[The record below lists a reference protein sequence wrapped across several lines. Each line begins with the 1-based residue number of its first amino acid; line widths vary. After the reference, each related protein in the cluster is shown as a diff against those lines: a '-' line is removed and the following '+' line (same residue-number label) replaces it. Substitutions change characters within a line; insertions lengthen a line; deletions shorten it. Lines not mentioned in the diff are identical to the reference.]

1 MPDFVEAMIKKKRE
15 GYAIDPDFK
24 TGGDIEDL
32 MVRGGA
38 FYAAWDPVRGMWTRN
53 EYDAFRM
60 IDDEVWK
67 VYDELRRKRG
77 EDTIIIAQTMQSFS
91 CQKVVEWK
99 RYLKTSPDRY
109 HELDMKVTFASQ
121 EVKKTDYV
129 SKRLGYDLYSG
140 PCPGYEKLM
149 STLYSDVE
157 RAKLEWA
164 IGAILCGDSVDIQKF
179 IVLYGSAGTG
189 KSTVLNI
196 VQQLFD
202 GYFTVFEAKSL
213 ASNNN
218 SFALE
223 QFRTNPLVAIQHDG
237 DLSRIADNTK
247 LNSIVSHEP
256 MLVNEKFK
264 AQYESRFS
272 AFLFM
277 GSNKPVMITEA
288 KSGLIRRL
296 IDVRPTG
303 TTLPHDIYDQCMA
316 RIPFELGAIAQHCLD
331 VYKSMGRTYYDKYKP
346 TNMFGATN
354 DMYNFVYDHYDIFAD
369 EKYVSLKSAWNMY
382 KDYVEETK
390 MQYPFNMRVFK
401 SELGNYFDKFDER
414 VRLGNGE
421 RLRNVYRGFKKD
433 MFHISEFV
441 EADEDDGSDNI
452 SEDYFSSEEVEMED
466 WLELTEQHSI
476 LDDILADCPAQYATQ
491 DEKPQRPWDKVNTR
505 LKDID
510 TSRVHYVQPPADHI
524 VIDLDHKDENGNKSM
539 ELNIAA
545 ARQFPPTYAEASKS
559 GGGLH
564 LHYIYTGD
572 IEKLEALYADNTEI
586 KVFRGK
592 SSLRRRL
599 SVCNHEDIA
608 VISSGLPTKGDKK
621 MLDIGSTTIKDE
633 RHLVSFIKA
642 CLQKKHHGHTTPEVI
657 FIHDKLDEVYK
668 SGMHYDIRRMRRAIK
683 TFCQESSNQAAFC
696 LKLFGKMKLCS
707 DDALDETNDPETEE
721 ERNDI
726 LKDADKPVSF
736 FDIEVAPNL
745 LLVCV
750 KDYHDENSWLK
761 LFNPTPADLDIVLN
775 KRLWG
780 FNNLGYD
787 NPIVYARYTG
797 ATLMECYQLS
807 QKIIGG
813 DKAIN
818 PRSKRISEGDLY
830 DISAKKQSL
839 KKWEIEMGIDHDEM
853 DVDWNQPIPEELW
866 DRLAEY
872 CMHDV
877 RATEALYDLIQ
888 EDIDARKAL
897 AKFSGLTVNER
908 SRAHTTK
915 IIFGNDKNPRLVYTD
930 LATGERTDGTKDI
943 VCFPGYEYNAKGIDP
958 ERYKGKVVSGK
969 SIYKGYDPGEG
980 GFVYAE
986 PGMHYNVALLDIA
999 SMHPTSMICENIF
1012 GDYTQ
1017 RFKEIYDA
1025 RLAIKHKDTES
1036 LKTLLNGSLVEYIG
1050 SDEEMD
1056 TLATALK
1063 LVINSV
1069 YGYTTA
1075 TFANPFRD
1083 PRNDD
1088 NIVAKRGALFM
1099 IDLKE
1104 EVEKRGFT
1112 VAHIKTDSIKIPNAT
1127 DDIIK
1132 FVMDFGKKYGY
1143 TFEHEATYERMCLM
1157 NDAVYIAKYDGKGIR
1172 NKGGKHAGEWT
1183 ATGKQFQVP
1192 YVFKTLFSH
1201 EEIIFDDLCET
1212 RSVKTAMYLDMNEG
1226 MGEDEHNYIF
1236 VGRVGRFCPI
1246 IAGKGGGQLMR
1257 RNGDGTGYGAV
1268 GGTKGYR
1275 WLESSLVKN
1284 LGKEDDIDRS
1294 YYQRLADDAVND
1306 ISKFGSFNEFV
1317 DGPLPVEAYVN
1328 AVPFMNAPE
1337 SKGDKHEG

>member
-1 MPDFVEAMIKKKRE
+1 MPDYADVVVKKRRD
-15 GYAIDPDFK
+15 GYDVYPDFRVSS
-24 TGGDIEDL
+24 DVEDL

-38 FYAAWDPVRGMWTRN
+38 FYAVWDEDVGMWSRN
-53 EYDAFRM
+53 EYDATRLV
-60 IDDEVWK
+60 DN
-67 VYDELRRKRG
+67 ELRAAANKFRG
-77 EDTIIIAQTMQSFS
+77 EHPDDNVVVKTMASFS
-91 CQKVVEWK
+91 TQKTSEWK
-99 RYLKTSPDRY
+99 RYLKASPDRF

-121 EVKKTDYV
+121 EVSKSDYV
-129 SKRLGYDLYSG
+129 SKRLAYDLYSG
-140 PCPGYEKLM
+140 PCPGYERIM
-149 STLYSDVE
+149 STIYSEAE

-164 IGAILCGDSVDIQKF
+164 IGSILCGDSVKIQKF

-189 KSTVLNI
+189 KSTFLNI
-196 VQQLFD
+196 LQMLFE
-202 GYFTVFEAKSL
+202 GYYVVFEAKSL
-213 ASNNN
+213 ASNSNQ
-218 SFALE
+218 FAME
-223 QFRTNPLVAIQHDG
+223 QFRSNPLVAIQHDG

-247 LNSIVSHEP
+247 LNSLVSHEP
-256 MLVNEKFK
+256 MTVNEKFK
-264 AQYESRFS
+264 AQYESSFA

-303 TTLPHDIYDQCMA
+303 STLPHDIYDSCMA

-331 VYKSMGRTYYDKYKP
+331 VYKGMGSSYYDKYKP

-354 DMYNFVYDHYDIFAD
+354 DMYNFVYDHYDIFAE

-382 KDYVEETK
+382 KEYVEETK

-401 SELGNYFDKFDER
+401 AELSNYFEKFDER

-433 MFHISEFV
+433 MFHISEYV
-441 EADEDDGSDNI
+441 EADDI
-452 SEDYFSSEEVEMED
+452 SEDYFSPEEVEYDPVEL
-466 WLELTEQHSI
+466 WLDLRGQHSI
-476 LDDILADCPAQYATQ
+476 LDDILADCPAQYATP
-491 DEKPQRPWDKVNTR
+491 DEKPQRPWDKVNTT

-510 TSRVHYVQPPADHI
+510 TCRLHYVQPPADHI
-524 VIDLDHKDENGNKSM
+524 VIDLDHKDEYGNKSM
-539 ELNIAA
+539 GLNIEAA
-545 ARQFPPTYAEASKS
+545 MQFPPTYAEASKS
-559 GGGLH
+559 GCGLH

-572 IEKLEALYADNTEI
+572 IDKLEALYADNEEI

-599 SVCNHEDIA
+599 SVCNHKDIA
-608 VISSGLPTKGDKK
+608 VIGSGLPTKGDKK
-621 MLDIGSTTIKDE
+621 MLDTGSTTIKDE
-633 RHLVSFIKA
+633 RHLVAFVKA

-683 TFCQESSNQAAFC
+683 TFCQESSNQAQLC

-726 LKDADKPVSF
+726 LKDANKPVSF

-745 LLVCV
+745 LLICV
-750 KDYHDENSWLK
+750 KDYHDDDSWLV
-761 LFNPTPADLDIVLN
+761 LFNPTPADLDVVLN

-830 DISAKKQSL
+830 DISVKKQSL

-853 DVDWNQPIPEELW
+853 DIDWNQPIPEELW

-872 CMHDV
+872 CKHDV
-877 RATEALYDLIQ
+877 RATEALYDLLKD
-888 EDIDARKAL
+888 EIDARLAL
-897 AKFSGLTVNER
+897 AKFSGLSPNER
-908 SRAHTTK
+908 SRAHSTK
-915 IIFGNDKNPRLVYTD
+915 IIFGNDRNPRLVYTD

-943 VCFPGYEYNAKGIDP
+943 VCFPGYEYDPKGIDP
-958 ERYKGKVVSGK
+958 ARYKGKIISGK
-969 SIYKGYDPGEG
+969 SIYKGLDPGEG
-980 GFVYAE
+980 GYVYAE
-986 PGMHYNVALLDIA
+986 PGMHYNVALLDVA

-1017 RFKEIYDA
+1017 RFKEVYES
-1025 RLAIKHKDTES
+1025 RLAIKHKDIDS
-1036 LKTLLNGSLVEYIG
+1036 LKTLLNGALMDYVG
-1050 SDEEMD
+1050 SDEEMEA
-1056 TLATALK
+1056 LATALK
-1063 LVINSV
+1063 LVINST

-1157 NDAVYIAKYDGKGIR
+1157 NDAVYIAKYDDKGIR

-1317 DGPLPVEAYVN
+1317 DGPLSVEDYVN

-1337 SKGDKHEG
+1337 Q

>member
-1 MPDFVEAMIKKKRE
+1 MPDYADVVVKKRRD
-15 GYAIDPDFK
+15 GYDVYPDFRVSS
-24 TGGDIEDL
+24 DVEDL

-38 FYAAWDPVRGMWTRN
+38 FYAVWDEVRGTWSRD
-53 EYDAFRM
+53 EYDATRI
-60 IDDEVWK
+60 IDN
-67 VYDELRRKRG
+67 ELRAAANKVRSEHPDDNVAVK
-77 EDTIIIAQTMQSFS
+77 TMASFS
-91 CQKVVEWK
+91 TQKTSEWK
-99 RYLKTSPDRY
+99 RYLKASPDRF

-121 EVKKTDYV
+121 EVSKSDYV
-129 SKRLGYDLYSG
+129 SKRLAYDLYSG
-140 PCPGYEKLM
+140 PCPGYERIM
-149 STLYSDVE
+149 STIYSEAE

-164 IGAILCGDSVDIQKF
+164 IGSILCGDSVKIQKF

-189 KSTVLNI
+189 KSTFLNI
-196 VQQLFD
+196 LQMLFE
-202 GYFTVFEAKSL
+202 GYYVVFEAKSL
-213 ASNNN
+213 ASNSNQ
-218 SFALE
+218 FALE
-223 QFRTNPLVAIQHDG
+223 QFRSNPLVAIQHDG

-247 LNSIVSHEP
+247 LNSLVSHEP
-256 MLVNEKFK
+256 MTVNEKFK
-264 AQYESRFS
+264 TQYESSFA

-303 TTLPHDIYDQCMA
+303 STLPHDIYDSCMA

-331 VYKSMGRTYYDKYKP
+331 VYKAMGSSYYDKYKP

-354 DMYNFVYDHYDIFAD
+354 DMYNFVYDHYDIFAE

-382 KDYVEETK
+382 KEYVEETK

-401 SELGNYFDKFDER
+401 AELSNYFEKFDER

-433 MFHISEFV
+433 MFHISEYV
-441 EADEDDGSDNI
+441 EADDI
-452 SEDYFSSEEVEMED
+452 SEDYFSPEEVEAEPEED

-510 TSRVHYVQPPADHI
+510 TSRVHYVQPPADH
-524 VIDLDHKDENGNKSM
+524 VVFDLDHRDENGNKSM

-545 ARQFPPTYAEASKS
+545 ARKFPSTYAEASKS

-572 IEKLEALYADNTEI
+572 IDKLEALYADNEEI

-621 MLDIGSTTIKDE
+621 MLDTVSTTIKDE
-633 RHLVSFIKA
+633 RHLVAFVKA

-736 FDIEVAPNL
+736 FDIEVAQNL
-745 LLVCV
+745 LLVVV
-750 KDYHDENSWLK
+750 KDYHDDDSWLV
-761 LFNPTPADLDIVLN
+761 LFNPTPADLDVVLN

-787 NPIVYARYTG
+787 NPILYARYTG

-830 DISAKKQSL
+830 DISVKKQSL

-853 DVDWNQPIPEELW
+853 DVDWNKPIPEELW

-872 CMHDV
+872 CKHDV
-877 RATEALYDLIQ
+877 RATEALYDRLKD
-888 EDIDARKAL
+888 EIDARLAL
-897 AKFSGLTVNER
+897 AKFSGLSPNER
-908 SRAHTTK
+908 SRAHSTK
-915 IIFGNDKNPRLVYTD
+915 IIFGNDRNPKLVYTD

-943 VCFPGYEYNAKGIDP
+943 VCFPGYEYDPKGIDP
-958 ERYKGKVVSGK
+958 ARYKGKIISGK
-969 SIYKGYDPGEG
+969 SIYKGLDPGEG
-980 GFVYAE
+980 GYVYAE
-986 PGMHYNVALLDIA
+986 PGMHYNVALLDVA

-1017 RFKEIYDA
+1017 RFKEIYES

-1036 LKTLLNGSLVEYIG
+1036 LKTLLNGALMDYVG
-1050 SDEEMD
+1050 SDEEMEA
-1056 TLATALK
+1056 LATALK
-1063 LVINSV
+1063 LVINST

-1127 DDIIK
+1127 DDIIR

-1157 NDAVYIAKYDGKGIR
+1157 NDAVYIAKYDDKGIR

-1226 MGEDEHNYIF
+1226 LGEDEHNYIF

-1257 RNGDGTGYGAV
+1257 RNGDGNGYGAV

-1275 WLESSLVKN
+1275 WLEASLVKN

-1337 SKGDKHEG
+1337 K

>member
-1 MPDFVEAMIKKKRE
+1 MPDYADVVVKKRRD
-15 GYAIDPDFK
+15 GYDVYPDFRVSS
-24 TGGDIEDL
+24 DVEDL

-38 FYAAWDPVRGMWTRN
+38 FYAVWDEGVGMWSRN
-53 EYDAFRM
+53 EYDAHRLL
-60 IDDEVWK
+60 DN
-67 VYDELRRKRG
+67 ELRAAANKVRSEHPDDNVAVK
-77 EDTIIIAQTMQSFS
+77 TMASFS
-91 CQKVVEWK
+91 TQKTSEWK
-99 RYLKTSPDRY
+99 RYLKASPDRF

-121 EVKKTDYV
+121 EVSKSDYV
-129 SKRLGYDLYSG
+129 SKRLAYDLYSG
-140 PCPGYEKLM
+140 PCPGYERIM
-149 STLYSDVE
+149 STIYSEAE

-164 IGAILCGDSVDIQKF
+164 IGSILCGDSVKIQKF

-189 KSTVLNI
+189 KSTFLNI
-196 VQQLFD
+196 LQMLFE
-202 GYFTVFEAKSL
+202 GYYVVFEAKSL
-213 ASNNN
+213 ASNSNQ
-218 SFALE
+218 FAME
-223 QFRTNPLVAIQHDG
+223 QFRSNPLVAIQHDG

-247 LNSIVSHEP
+247 LNSLVSHEP
-256 MLVNEKFK
+256 MTVNEKFK
-264 AQYESRFS
+264 AQYESSFA

-303 TTLPHDIYDQCMA
+303 STLPHDIYDSCMA

-331 VYKSMGRTYYDKYKP
+331 VYKEMGSSYYDKYKP

-354 DMYNFVYDHYDIFAD
+354 DMYNFVYDHYDIFAE

-382 KDYVEETK
+382 KEYVEETK

-401 SELGNYFDKFDER
+401 AELSNYFEKFDER

-433 MFHISEFV
+433 MFHISEYV
-441 EADEDDGSDNI
+441 EADDI
-452 SEDYFSSEEVEMED
+452 SEDYFGPEEVEYDPVEL
-466 WLELTEQHSI
+466 WLDLRGQHSI
-476 LDDILADCPAQYATQ
+476 LDDILADCPAQYATP
-491 DEKPQRPWDKVNTR
+491 DEKPQRPWDKVNTT

-510 TSRVHYVQPPADHI
+510 TCRLHYVQPPADHI
-524 VIDLDHKDENGNKSM
+524 VIDLDHKDEYGNKSM
-539 ELNIAA
+539 ELNIEAA
-545 ARQFPPTYAEASKS
+545 MQFPPTYAEASKS
-559 GGGLH
+559 GCGLH

-572 IEKLEALYADNTEI
+572 IDKLEALYADNEEI

-599 SVCNHEDIA
+599 SVCNHKDIA
-608 VISSGLPTKGDKK
+608 VIGSGLPTKGDKK
-621 MLDIGSTTIKDE
+621 MLDTGSTTIKDE
-633 RHLVSFIKA
+633 RHLVAFVKA

-683 TFCQESSNQAAFC
+683 TFCQESSNQATFC

-726 LKDADKPVSF
+726 LKDANKPVSF

-745 LLVCV
+745 LLICV
-750 KDYHDENSWLK
+750 KDYHDDDSWLV
-761 LFNPTPADLDIVLN
+761 LFNPTPADLDVVLN

-830 DISAKKQSL
+830 DISVKKQSL

-853 DVDWNQPIPEELW
+853 DIDWNQPIPEELW

-872 CMHDV
+872 CKHDV
-877 RATEALYDLIQ
+877 RATEALYDLLKD
-888 EDIDARKAL
+888 EIDARLAL
-897 AKFSGLTVNER
+897 AKFSGLSPNER
-908 SRAHTTK
+908 SRAHSTK
-915 IIFGNDKNPRLVYTD
+915 IIFGNDRNPKLVYTD
-930 LATGERTDGTKDI
+930 LSTGERTDGTKDI
-943 VCFPGYEYNAKGIDP
+943 VCFPGYEYDPKGIDP
-958 ERYKGKVVSGK
+958 ARYKGKIISGK
-969 SIYKGYDPGEG
+969 SIYKGLDPGEG
-980 GFVYAE
+980 GYVYAE
-986 PGMHYNVALLDIA
+986 PGMHYNVALLDVA

-1017 RFKEIYDA
+1017 RFKEIYES

-1036 LKTLLNGSLVEYIG
+1036 LKTLLNGALMDYVG
-1050 SDEEMD
+1050 SDEEMEA
-1056 TLATALK
+1056 LATALK
-1063 LVINSV
+1063 LVINST

-1157 NDAVYIAKYDGKGIR
+1157 NDAVYIAKYDDKGIR

-1317 DGPLPVEAYVN
+1317 DGPLSVEDYVN

-1337 SKGDKHEG
+1337 E

>member
-1 MPDFVEAMIKKKRE
+1 MPDYADVVVKKRRD
-15 GYAIDPDFK
+15 GYDVYPDFRVS
-24 TGGDIEDL
+24 GDVEDL

-38 FYAAWDPVRGMWTRN
+38 FYAVWDEAIGMWSRD
-53 EYDAFRM
+53 EYDATR
-60 IDDEVWK
+60 IVDN
-67 VYDELRRKRG
+67 ELRSAADKVRSEHPDDNVAVK
-77 EDTIIIAQTMQSFS
+77 TMASFS
-91 CQKVVEWK
+91 TQKTSEWK
-99 RYLKTSPDRY
+99 RYLKASPDRF

-121 EVKKTDYV
+121 EVSKSDYV
-129 SKRLGYDLYSG
+129 SKRLAYDLYSG
-140 PCPGYEKLM
+140 PCPGYERIM
-149 STLYSDVE
+149 STIYSEAE

-164 IGAILCGDSVDIQKF
+164 IGSILCGDSVKIQKF

-189 KSTVLNI
+189 KSTFLNI
-196 VQQLFD
+196 LQMLFE
-202 GYFTVFEAKSL
+202 GYYVVFEAKSL
-213 ASNNN
+213 ASNSNQ
-218 SFALE
+218 FALE
-223 QFRTNPLVAIQHDG
+223 QFRSNPLVAIQHDG

-247 LNSIVSHEP
+247 LNSLVSHEP
-256 MLVNEKFK
+256 MTVNEKFK
-264 AQYESRFS
+264 TQYESSFA

-303 TTLPHDIYDQCMA
+303 STLPHDIYDSCMA

-331 VYKSMGRTYYDKYKP
+331 VYKSMGSSYYDKYKP

-354 DMYNFVYDHYDIFAD
+354 DMYNFVYDHYDIFAE

-382 KDYVEETK
+382 KEYVEETK

-401 SELGNYFDKFDER
+401 AELSNYFEKFDER

-433 MFHISEFV
+433 MFHISEYV
-441 EADEDDGSDNI
+441 EADDI
-452 SEDYFSSEEVEMED
+452 SEDYFSPEEVEAEPEKD

-510 TSRVHYVQPPADHI
+510 TSRVHYVQPPADH
-524 VIDLDHKDENGNKSM
+524 VVFDLDHRDENGNKSM

-545 ARQFPPTYAEASKS
+545 ARKFPSTYAEASKS

-572 IEKLEALYADNTEI
+572 IDKLEALYADNEEI

-621 MLDIGSTTIKDE
+621 MLDTGSTTIKDE
-633 RHLVSFIKA
+633 RHLVAFVKA

-683 TFCQESSNQAAFC
+683 TFCQESSNQATFC

-726 LKDADKPVSF
+726 LKDANKPVSF
-736 FDIEVAPNL
+736 FDIEVAQNL
-745 LLVCV
+745 LLVVV
-750 KDYHDENSWLK
+750 KDYHDDDSWLV
-761 LFNPTPADLDIVLN
+761 LFNPTPADLDVVLN

-787 NPIVYARYTG
+787 NPILYARYTG

-830 DISAKKQSL
+830 DISVKKQSL

-853 DVDWNQPIPEELW
+853 DVDWNKPIPEELW

-872 CMHDV
+872 CKHDV
-877 RATEALYDLIQ
+877 RATEALYDRLKD
-888 EDIDARKAL
+888 EIDARLAL
-897 AKFSGLTVNER
+897 AKFSGLSPNER
-908 SRAHTTK
+908 SRAHSTK
-915 IIFGNDKNPRLVYTD
+915 IIFGNDRNPKLVYTD
-930 LATGERTDGTKDI
+930 LSTGERTDGTKDI
-943 VCFPGYEYNAKGIDP
+943 VCFPGYEYDPKGIDP
-958 ERYKGKVVSGK
+958 DRYKGKIISGK
-969 SIYKGYDPGEG
+969 SIYKGLDPGEG
-980 GFVYAE
+980 GYVYAE
-986 PGMHYNVALLDIA
+986 PGMHYNVALLDVA

-1017 RFKEIYDA
+1017 RFKEIYES

-1036 LKTLLNGSLVEYIG
+1036 LKTLLNGALMDYVG
-1050 SDEEMD
+1050 SDEEMEA
-1056 TLATALK
+1056 LATALK
-1063 LVINSV
+1063 LVINST

-1157 NDAVYIAKYDGKGIR
+1157 NDAVYIAKYDDKGIR

-1226 MGEDEHNYIF
+1226 LGEDEHNYIF

-1337 SKGDKHEG
+1337 K

>member
-15 GYAIDPDFK
+15 DYAIDPDFK

>member
-1 MPDFVEAMIKKKRE
+1 MLDFVKIVTRKKRDGYEIFPDFINSGSVK
-15 GYAIDPDFK
+15 
-24 TGGDIEDL
+24 DL
-32 MVRGGA
+32 MIRGSA
-38 FYAAWDPVRGMWTRN
+38 FYAVWDESRRMWSRN
-53 EYDAFRM
+53 EYDVFKM
-60 IDDEVWK
+60 IDAEIMT
-67 VYDELRRKRG
+67 VYEQTVEKHPN
-77 EDTIIIAQTMQSFS
+77 DTVFASTMSSFS
-91 CQKVVEWK
+91 SNKLIEWK
-99 RYLKTSPDRY
+99 KYLKASPDRY
-109 HELDMKVTFASQ
+109 HELDMTVTFASD
-121 EVKKTDYV
+121 EVEKEDYV
-129 SKRLGYDLYSG
+129 SKRLHYDLSDG
-140 PCPGYEKLM
+140 ECPGYEKLM
-149 STLYSDVE
+149 STLYSDGE
-157 RAKLEWA
+157 RAKLEWS
-164 IGAILCGDSVDIQKF
+164 IGSILCGDSVKIQKF

-196 VQQLFD
+196 IQQLFD

-237 DLSRIADNTK
+237 DLSKIADNTK

-256 MLVNEKFK
+256 MMVNEKFK
-264 AQYESRFS
+264 AQYESKFH

-303 TTLPHDIYDQCMA
+303 ATLSHDKYDICMS
-316 RIPFELGAIAQHCLD
+316 RIPFELGAIAQHCLN
-331 VYKSMGRTYYDKYKP
+331 VYKAMGSTFYDKYKP

-354 DMYNFVYDHYDIFAD
+354 DMYNFVYDHYDIFAE

-382 KDYVEETK
+382 KEYVEETK

-401 SELGNYFDKFDER
+401 SELSNYFEKFDER

-433 MFHISEFV
+433 MFHISEYV
-441 EADEDDGSDNI
+441 EADDISD
-452 SEDYFSSEEVEMED
+452 DYFSPEEVEAEPEED

-491 DEKPQRPWDKVNTR
+491 DEKPQRPWDEVYTK

-510 TSRVHYVQPPADHI
+510 TSRVHYVQPPSDH
-524 VIDLDHKDENGNKSM
+524 VVFDLDHRDENGNKSM
-539 ELNIAA
+539 DLNIAA
-545 ARQFPPTYAEASKS
+545 ARKFPSTYAEASKS

-572 IEKLEALYADNTEI
+572 IDKLEALYADNEEI

-599 SVCNHEDIA
+599 SKCNHEDIA

-621 MLDIGSTTIKDE
+621 MLDPGSTTIKDE
-633 RHLVSFIKA
+633 RHLVAFVKA

-683 TFCQESSNQAAFC
+683 TFCQESSNQATFC

-726 LKDADKPVSF
+726 LKDANKPVSF

-745 LLVCV
+745 LLICV
-750 KDYHDENSWLK
+750 KDYHDDDSWLV
-761 LFNPTPADLDIVLN
+761 LFNPTPADLDVVLN

-830 DISAKKQSL
+830 DISVKKQSL

-853 DVDWNQPIPEELW
+853 DIDWNQPIPEELW

-872 CMHDV
+872 CKHDV
-877 RATEALYDLIQ
+877 RATEALYDLLKD
-888 EDIDARKAL
+888 EIDARLAL
-897 AKFSGLTVNER
+897 AKFSGLSPNER
-908 SRAHTTK
+908 SRAHSTK
-915 IIFGNDKNPRLVYTD
+915 IIFGNDRNPKLVYTD

-943 VCFPGYEYNAKGIDP
+943 VCFPGYEYDPKGIDP
-958 ERYKGKVVSGK
+958 ARYKGKIISGK
-969 SIYKGYDPGEG
+969 SIYKGLDPGEG
-980 GFVYAE
+980 GYVYAE
-986 PGMHYNVALLDIA
+986 PGMHYNVALLDVA

-1017 RFKEIYDA
+1017 RFKEVYES
-1025 RLAIKHKDTES
+1025 RLAIKHKDIDS
-1036 LKTLLNGSLVEYIG
+1036 LKTLLNGALMDYVG
-1050 SDEEMD
+1050 SDEEMEA
-1056 TLATALK
+1056 LATALK
-1063 LVINSV
+1063 LVINST

-1132 FVMDFGKKYGY
+1132 FVMGFGKKYGY

-1157 NDAVYIAKYDGKGIR
+1157 NDAVYIAKYDDKGIR

-1275 WLESSLVKN
+1275 WLEASLVKN

-1337 SKGDKHEG
+1337 E

>member
-1 MPDFVEAMIKKKRE
+1 MPDYADVVVKKRRD
-15 GYAIDPDFK
+15 GYDVYPDFRVSS
-24 TGGDIEDL
+24 DVEDL

-38 FYAAWDPVRGMWTRN
+38 FYAVWDEGVGMWSRN
-53 EYDAFRM
+53 EYDAHRLL
-60 IDDEVWK
+60 DN
-67 VYDELRRKRG
+67 ELRAAANKVRSEHPDDNVAVK
-77 EDTIIIAQTMQSFS
+77 TMASFS
-91 CQKVVEWK
+91 TQKTSEWK
-99 RYLKTSPDRY
+99 RYLKASPDRF

-121 EVKKTDYV
+121 EVSKSDYV
-129 SKRLGYDLYSG
+129 SKRLAYDLYSG
-140 PCPGYEKLM
+140 PCPGYERIM
-149 STLYSDVE
+149 STIYSEAE

-164 IGAILCGDSVDIQKF
+164 IGSILCGDSVKIQKF

-189 KSTVLNI
+189 KSTFLNI
-196 VQQLFD
+196 LQMLFE
-202 GYFTVFEAKSL
+202 GYYVVFEAKSL
-213 ASNNN
+213 ASNSNQ
-218 SFALE
+218 FAME
-223 QFRTNPLVAIQHDG
+223 QFRSNPLVAIQHDG

-247 LNSIVSHEP
+247 LNSLVSHEP
-256 MLVNEKFK
+256 MTVNEKFK
-264 AQYESRFS
+264 AQYESSFA

-303 TTLPHDIYDQCMA
+303 TTLPHDVYDQCMA

-331 VYKSMGRTYYDKYKP
+331 VYKAMGSSYYDKYKP

-354 DMYNFVYDHYDIFAD
+354 DMYNFVYDHYDIFAE

-382 KDYVEETK
+382 KEYVEETK

-401 SELGNYFDKFDER
+401 AELSNYFEKFDER

-433 MFHISEFV
+433 MFHISEYV
-441 EADEDDGSDNI
+441 EADDI
-452 SEDYFSSEEVEMED
+452 SEDYFSPEEVESEPEED

-491 DEKPQRPWDKVNTR
+491 DEKPQRPWDKVNTT

-524 VIDLDHKDENGNKSM
+524 VFDLDHRDENGNKSM
-539 ELNIAA
+539 GLNIAA
-545 ARQFPPTYAEASKS
+545 ARKFPSTYAEASKS

-572 IEKLEALYADNTEI
+572 IDKLEALYADNEEI

-621 MLDIGSTTIKDE
+621 MLDTGSTTIKDE
-633 RHLVSFIKA
+633 RHLVAFVKA

-683 TFCQESSNQAAFC
+683 TFCQESSNQAQFC

-745 LLVCV
+745 LLICV
-750 KDYHDENSWLK
+750 KDYHDDDSWLV
-761 LFNPTPADLDIVLN
+761 LFNPTPADLDVVLN

-787 NPIVYARYTG
+787 NPILYARYTG

-830 DISAKKQSL
+830 DISVKKQSL

-853 DVDWNQPIPEELW
+853 DIDWNQPIPEELW

-872 CMHDV
+872 CKHDV
-877 RATEALYDLIQ
+877 RATEALYDRLKD
-888 EDIDARKAL
+888 EIDARLAL
-897 AKFSGLTVNER
+897 AKFSGLSPNER
-908 SRAHTTK
+908 SRAHSTK
-915 IIFGNDKNPRLVYTD
+915 IIFGNDRNPKLVYTD

-943 VCFPGYEYNAKGIDP
+943 VCFPGYEYDPKGIDP
-958 ERYKGKVVSGK
+958 ARYKGKIISGK
-969 SIYKGYDPGEG
+969 SIYKGLDPGEG
-980 GFVYAE
+980 GYVYAE
-986 PGMHYNVALLDIA
+986 PGMHYNVALLDVA
-999 SMHPTSMICENIF
+999 SMHPTSMIRENIF

-1017 RFKEIYDA
+1017 RFKEVYES

-1036 LKTLLNGSLVEYIG
+1036 LKTLLNGALMDYVG
-1050 SDEEMD
+1050 SDEEMEA
-1056 TLATALK
+1056 LATALK
-1063 LVINSV
+1063 LVINST

-1157 NDAVYIAKYDGKGIR
+1157 NDAVYIAKYDDKGIR

-1317 DGPLPVEAYVN
+1317 DGPLSVEDYVN

-1337 SKGDKHEG
+1337 Q

>member
-1 MPDFVEAMIKKKRE
+1 MPDFVDVVVKKKRD
-15 GYAIDPDFK
+15 GSYYISPDFK
-24 TGGDIEDL
+24 VSGGVEDL

-38 FYAAWDPVRGMWTRN
+38 FYAVWDAKKGIWSRN
-53 EYDAFRM
+53 EYDATR
-60 IDDEVWK
+60 IVDNVLIESAYQVKDEHP
-67 VYDELRRKRG
+67 D
-77 EDTIIIAQTMQSFS
+77 DTITVNTMTSFS
-91 CQKVVEWK
+91 TQKTSEWK
-99 RYLKTSPDRY
+99 RYLKASPDRY

-140 PCPGYEKLM
+140 PCPGYEQIM
-149 STLYSDVE
+149 STIYSEAE

-164 IGAILCGDSVDIQKF
+164 IGSILCGDSVKIQKF

-189 KSTVLNI
+189 KSTFLNI
-196 VQQLFD
+196 LQMLFE
-202 GYFTVFEAKSL
+202 GYYIVFEAKSL

-223 QFRTNPLVAIQHDG
+223 QFRANPLVAIQHDG

-401 SELGNYFDKFDER
+401 SELSNYFEKFDER

-433 MFHISEFV
+433 MFHISEYV
-441 EADEDDGSDNI
+441 EADEDDGDYGPDDI
-452 SEDYFSSEEVEMED
+452 SEDYFSPEEVEMED
-466 WLELTEQHSI
+466 WLELTEQHSK

-491 DEKPQRPWDKVNTR
+491 DEKPQRSWDKVNTK
-505 LKDID
+505 LKDLD
-510 TSRVHYVQPPADHI
+510 TSRVHYVQPPDEYI
-524 VIDLDHKDENGNKSM
+524 VIDLDLKDENGNKSM
-539 ELNIAA
+539 EKNIEA
-545 ARQFPPTYAEASKS
+545 AREFPSTYAELSKS

-564 LHYIYTGD
+564 LHYIYSGD
-572 IEKLEALYADNTEI
+572 LDKLDSLYADNVEI
-586 KVFRGK
+586 KVYKGK

-599 SVCNHEDIA
+599 SKCNHEDIA

-621 MLDIGSTTIKDE
+621 MLDTGSTTIKDE
-633 RHLVSFIKA
+633 RHLVAFIKA

-683 TFCQESSNQAAFC
+683 TFCQESSNQAQFC

-707 DDALDETNDPETEE
+707 DDALDETSDPETEDE
-721 ERNDI
+721 KNDI
-726 LKDADKPVSF
+726 LKDADKSVSF

-1012 GDYTQ
+1012 GDYTK

-1104 EVEKRGFT
+1104 EVEKRGFK

-1127 DDIIK
+1127 DDIIQ
-1132 FVMDFGKKYGY
+1132 FVMEFGKKYGY

-1157 NDAVYIAKYDGKGIR
+1157 NDAVYIAKYDDKGIR

-1275 WLESSLVKN
+1275 WLEASLVKN

-1294 YYQRLADDAVND
+1294 YYQRLADDAIND

-1337 SKGDKHEG
+1337 K